1 MTRNRIALMAARD
14 ALREAH
20 RDLRRV
26 EHEWQH
32 GGAPTPTS
40 TRMAEQAR
48 RVRVNVWLAYEAAC
62 AALEGDEGRG

>member
-20 RDLRRV
+20 RDLIAV
-26 EHEWQH
+26 E
-32 GGAPTPTS
+32 
-40 TRMAEQAR
+40 RMHREAGDPACPAAERAR
-48 RVRVNVWLAYEAAC
+48 AARLRIWAAYEAAR